1 MHVKLREIGF
11 WIALSALIV
20 SFVGMFS
27 AAAQVVLFPA
37 TILTGGT
44 AVLLFLRII
53 FSRTYRRGIDA
64 INREMQGNDP
74 WPGRPKKLSDPEW
87 GVFGSRTGS
96 LALQWLRA
104 ILVFGILP
112 VALLQKLIGSEV
124 VAAWASGAFVVMEL
138 SLMHVALSQPR

>member
-1 MHVKLREIGF
+1 MDVKLREIGF

-74 WPGRPKKLSDPEW
+74 WPGRRKKLSDPD
-87 GVFGSRTGS
+87 GACS
-96 LALQWLRA
+96 
-104 ILVFGILP
+104 
-112 VALLQKLIGSEV
+112 
-124 VAAWASGAFVVMEL
+124 AAAR
-138 SLMHVALSQPR
+138 ALSRCSGCAPYWFSESCQSHFYKN